1 MSSYDKGQR
10 GVASVLALWLV
21 IGGCFGVWVLAQR
34 ASDQIREGWPP
45 AYPLLFLPNGRYL
58 AGASLGFEILLAD
71 TIYLWSIQYYGHRRT
86 EEGRSYLR
94 HIYHTVTDLDPKFID
109 AYLTGALV
117 MAQDMKDPALAIEL
131 IDKGIENNPDNW
143 LLPFEAGWY
152 SSLNLEDYDQA
163 ERYFQMAMGIPGAP
177 AFVERLR
184 AHTIAQ
190 QGNLILAL
198 QQWEAILDEAEAAG
212 DQQTAAYAEQH
223 VYDLAVQIMI
233 DAIEQAIA
241 AYEASEGRKPESL
254 AVLHNVGLLSI
265 GFFNDQGDPLN
276 PSDEPFLYDPV
287 TGEVTDPSANRART
301 ER

>member
-1 MSSYDKGQR
+1 MSGHGKGQR
-10 GVASVLALWLV
+10 GGASLLALWLV
-21 IGGCFGVWVLAQR
+21 IGGCFAVWVMAQR
-34 ASDQIREGWPP
+34 ASDQIRRGWPP

-58 AGASLGFEILLAD
+58 SAASLGFEILLAD

-86 EEGRSYLR
+86 EEGRNYLR
-94 HIYHTVTDLDPKFID
+94 HIYSTVTDLDPKFID

-131 IDKGIENNPDNW
+131 IDKGIEHNPDNW

-152 SSLNLEDYDQA
+152 SYLNLEEYEQA
-163 ERYFQMAMGIPGAP
+163 ERYFQLAMGIPGAP

-190 QGNLILAL
+190 QGNLVLAL
-198 QQWEAILDEAEAAG
+198 EQWEAILNEAEAAG
-212 DQQTAAYAEQH
+212 DAQTAAYAEQH
-223 VYDLAVQIMI
+223 VYDLAVQIMLGAI
-233 DAIEQAIA
+233 EDAIV
-241 AYEASEGRKPESL
+241 AYEARAGRKPASL
-254 AVLHNVGLLSI
+254 AILRNVGLLTI

-276 PSDEPFLYDPV
+276 PNDEPFLYDPV
-287 TGEVTDPSANRART
+287 TGEVSDPSAERART

>member
-34 ASDQIREGWPP
+34 ASDQIRQGWPP

-131 IDKGIENNPDNW
+131 IDKGIENNP
-143 LLPFEAGWY
+143 
-152 SSLNLEDYDQA
+152 
-163 ERYFQMAMGIPGAP
+163 R
-177 AFVERLR
+177 
-184 AHTIAQ
+184 
-190 QGNLILAL
+190 
-198 QQWEAILDEAEAAG
+198 
-212 DQQTAAYAEQH
+212 
-223 VYDLAVQIMI
+223 
-233 DAIEQAIA
+233 
-241 AYEASEGRKPESL
+241 
-254 AVLHNVGLLSI
+254 
-265 GFFNDQGDPLN
+265 
-276 PSDEPFLYDPV
+276 
-287 TGEVTDPSANRART
+287 
-301 ER
+301 

>member
-1 MSSYDKGQR
+1 M
-10 GVASVLALWLV
+10 
-21 IGGCFGVWVLAQR
+21 
-34 ASDQIREGWPP
+34 
-45 AYPLLFLPNGRYL
+45 
-58 AGASLGFEILLAD
+58 GFEILLAD

-86 EEGRSYLR
+86 PEGRSYLWR
-94 HIYHTVTDLDPKFID
+94 IYNTISDLDPKFID

-152 SSLNLEDYDQA
+152 SYLNLEDYEQA
-163 ERYFQMAMGIPGAP
+163 ERYFQLAMAIPEAP
-177 AFVERLR
+177 GFVERLR

-190 QGNLILAL
+190 RGNLMLAL
-198 QQWEAILDEAEAAG
+198 QQWEAILNEAEAAG
-212 DQQTAAYAEQH
+212 DQQTAGYAEQH

-241 AYEASEGRKPESL
+241 AYEANEGRKPESL
-254 AVLHNVGLLSI
+254 AILHDMGLLTI

-287 TGEVTDPSANRART
+287 TGEVADPSAERARS